1 MIATDNTCLLLS
13 KLKIGHGS
21 SISDGEELCIMTYS
35 PILLNEICKSKKLL
49 LENNINPK
57 VISMPWLNVFDKNWI
72 LKELNNLHLIIVE
85 DHYVE
90 GGFAEKISLAIS
102 KLDTDIKIDVIALE
116 EVPKSGTNQEVLD
129 YHGLS
134 SEKIKEKILSL
145 I

>member
-1 MIATDNTCLLLS
+1 MYAKYIFFLLKKGYGNT
-13 KLKIGHGS
+13 
-21 SISDGEELCIMTYS
+21 ISDGEELCIMTYS
-35 PILLNEICKSKKLL
+35 PILLKEICKSKKLL

-72 LKELNNLHLIIVE
+72 IKELNNLHLIIVE

>member
-1 MIATDNTCLLLS
+1 
-13 KLKIGHGS
+13 
-21 SISDGEELCIMTYS
+21 MTYS
-35 PILLNEICKSKKLL
+35 PILLNEIYKSKKLL

-102 KLDTDIKIDVIALE
+102 SLDVDIKIDVIALE

>member
-1 MIATDNTCLLLS
+1 MPDKFDELS
-13 KLKIGHGS
+13 KLKKGHGNT
-21 SISDGEELCIMTYS
+21 ISDGEELCIMTYS

-102 KLDTDIKIDVIALE
+102 RLDIDIKIDVIALE

-145 I
+145 IQP

>member
-1 MIATDNTCLLLS
+1 
-13 KLKIGHGS
+13 
-21 SISDGEELCIMTYS
+21 MTYS

-116 EVPKSGTNQEVLD
+116 EVPKVEQTKRFLTTMG
-129 YHGLS
+129 YHLR
-134 SEKIKEKILSL
+134 K
-145 I
+145 